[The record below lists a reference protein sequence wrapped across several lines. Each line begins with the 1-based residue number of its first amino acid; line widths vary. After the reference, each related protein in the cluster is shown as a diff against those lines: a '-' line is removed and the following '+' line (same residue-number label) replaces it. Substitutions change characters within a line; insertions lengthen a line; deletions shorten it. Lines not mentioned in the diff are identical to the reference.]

1 MNGEEKS
8 IVERELGLLDT
19 HYGMLR
25 KVARETIETLGEEAI
40 GYWVDAYNTC
50 IDIESA
56 IMQRV
61 PEDILLRSLLHLR
74 LVELYK
80 EMSWLR
86 FLFLAG
92 NYPMLAREL
101 RFTWE
106 AISQAYYLDSLLPEL
121 GVDEK
126 TAKLSK
132 KKYRGWRMIKEVL
145 PDVLPAWTEELGS
158 ECRRLYDHLSE
169 MIHPTRQEFD
179 LKVLEGSGALLV
191 TDTFVESIAL
201 ETLDMAERVFDIVW
215 CTAFAEYPRLSV
227 ALERRPY
234 LVDHLE
240 SFCPQTCGWLQRLSD
255 GPALKGERE

>member
-8 IVERELGLLDT
+8 IVERELDLLDT
-19 HYGMLR
+19 HYSMLR
-25 KVARETIETLGEEAI
+25 NVAQETIETLGEEAI

-50 IDIESA
+50 IDVESA
-56 IMQRV
+56 IMRSV
-61 PEDILLRSLLHLR
+61 PDDTLVRSLLHLR

-80 EMSWLR
+80 EMSWLL

-106 AISQAYYLDSLLPEL
+106 AMSQAYYLDSLLPEV
-121 GVDEK
+121 GVAAK

-132 KKYRGWRMIKEVL
+132 KKYRGWRMINKVL
-145 PDVLPAWTEELGS
+145 PDILPLWTDQLGGQY
-158 ECRRLYDHLSE
+158 RRLYDHLSE
-169 MIHPTRQEFD
+169 MVHPTRQEFD

-201 ETLDMAERVFDIVW
+201 DTLDIARRVFDVVW
-215 CTAFAEYPRLSV
+215 STAFAQYPPLSV
-227 ALERRPY
+227 ALERKPY

-255 GPALKGERE
+255 GSAVKGERE